1 MDPHSPIARRFPLVA
16 RFRPAC
22 LPLPD
27 RVQALVDLA
36 DRAVQQSEQGLAS
49 TVFNQSALLA
59 SDLGLPDLARSIC
72 HRHATAYLR
81 ACPLPAT
88 STIRGLEPL
97 VNLARLQIRA
107 GHTDDGRRRLLDL
120 YEAVGTGDE
129 VTFEDITVPAD
140 LTLSQQDRH
149 EVRTWLW
156 RVLLADGTRTLT
168 TTGRWREA
176 LTHIEEHRGVGTRM
190 LDGRQVAVVAALTVG
205 DTKQAAN
212 LLTTTAPGDRWEQA
226 VTDCLTA
233 LCCRDAG
240 QDVNACLA
248 GLVNMYLGHDAKP
261 GQTVFDI
268 RLGLTVLDV
277 IESADQPAARLVV
290 EDLVR
295 RTTEARNGYAARE
308 VLAHP
313 LFLALATDSQ
323 ARDCK
328 DLVRTCALGAKT
340 LPEDAYRDLSA
351 ELDRSETVLN
361 SSVTRETS
369 TALFHPRE
377 VG

>member
-1 MDPHSPIARRFPLVA
+1 MDPHGPIARRFPLVA

-22 LPLPD
+22 LPLSD

-36 DRAVQQSEQGLAS
+36 DRAVQQGDQGLAS

-59 SDLGLPDLARSIC
+59 SDLGLPDLARSMC
-72 HRHATAYLR
+72 HRHADAYLR
-81 ACPLPAT
+81 ACPLSAM

-129 VTFEDITVPAD
+129 VTFEGIIVPAD
-140 LTLSQQDRH
+140 LTLTHQDRH
-149 EVRTWLW
+149 EVRAWLW
-156 RVLLADGTRTLT
+156 RVLLADGTRTLAA
-168 TTGRWREA
+168 TGRWREA
-176 LTHIEEHRGVGTRM
+176 LAHIEEHRGVGTRM

-205 DTKQAAN
+205 DTQRAAD
-212 LLTTTAPGDRWEQA
+212 LLAGTAPGDPWEQA
-226 VTDCLTA
+226 VTDCLTV
-233 LCCRDAG
+233 LCCRAAG
-240 QDVNACLA
+240 QDASVRLA
-248 GLVNMYLGHDAKP
+248 GLVNMYLGHESKR
-261 GQTVFDI
+261 GLTVFDI

-277 IESADQPAARLVV
+277 IDSADQPAAGLVV

-295 RTTEARNGYAARE
+295 RTTSARNGYAARE

-313 LFLALATDSQ
+313 LFLALARDSQ

-328 DLVRTCALGAKT
+328 DLVRICALGART
-340 LPEDAYRDLSA
+340 LPEEAHRDLSA
-351 ELDRSETVLN
+351 ALDRSEAVLN
-361 SSVTRETS
+361 SSMNSTTS
-369 TALFHPRE
+369 RALFQPGE